1 MKNAKSIR
9 SWSLI
14 SGVSIFIMA
23 IAAGIAYGMIFPSLY
38 READPMQT
46 LQLIEANRGA
56 FRAMN
61 LLFMVILVTDL
72 LVSYGFCVII
82 TPFGR
87 RLASLV
93 SLTRFIYSGI
103 LAVALYYLFGKQM
116 EGFLRI
122 WSFGLFL
129 FGFHLMLIGS
139 VLLQGR
145 WLVKLLGVLLLIGG
159 VGYSLIHG
167 IETFA
172 PQSSQAAMLLEDGLS
187 IPMATGELILG
198 FWLVLTREKMFI
210 QEKTLQGDV

>member
-1 MKNAKSIR
+1 MKNTHAIR
-9 SWSLI
+9 LWSLI

-23 IAAGIAYGMIFPSLY
+23 LAAGIAYGMIFPSLY

-46 LQLIEANRGA
+46 LQLIEANSGS
-56 FRAMN
+56 FHAMI

-82 TPFGR
+82 TPVGK
-87 RLASLV
+87 RLAFFV
-93 SLTRFIYSGI
+93 SLSRFIYSGI
-103 LAVALYYLFGKQM
+103 LAVALYVLFGKQM

-122 WSFGLFL
+122 WSFGLFI

-139 VLLQGR
+139 VLLHGR

-167 IETFA
+167 IEIFA
-172 PQSSQAAMLLEDGLS
+172 PQSYQVAMLLEDTLS
-187 IPMATGELILG
+187 IPMAAGELLLG
-198 FWLVLTREKMFI
+198 FWLVLTRGKMFI
-210 QEKTLQGDV
+210 QEKILQGGA